1 MRCLSKII
9 TISNISHTG
18 ASGGGGE
25 EFAQLEWARRESVR
39 AEEDRRRKMAE
50 QEAADLEFALALSR
64 AEAQGGK

>member
-1 MRCLSKII
+1 MLSHDVRCYIFRAGVS
-9 TISNISHTG
+9 G
-18 ASGGGGE
+18 SGGGGGGE
-25 EFAQLEWARRESVR
+25 DAQLEWARRESVR